1 MKLARMRLE
10 TTTFDPTML
19 PQILDLFANQFAS
32 YDKLLQPGYL
42 QWLYEYN
49 PFGKAKTVQAFE
61 SEVLIG
67 FLAMIPIQLVA
78 SEEIREA
85 FHVVNVLV
93 HPQYQGRK
101 VFARMITS
109 VSELAASTKVLL
121 IGYPNPRSVGS
132 WKRAGMQ
139 FHEPLVPKLIA
150 PSRKRAGFRSGEVS
164 DMTQLFEV
172 LHELES
178 EQAEKQYLRVRLLP
192 EFIAW
197 RYVGHPTKKYRIQMV
212 WRKKK
217 AAGLLITE
225 RFYPGISLTLDHIV
239 SSGLEAECFSFLPWL
254 TAILEPAVPEPKAP
268 TRKFQLPVKKEI
280 PIFCTDLARALPIG
294 TARKLGA
301 SVSDF

>member
-1 MKLARMRLE
+1 MRLE

-19 PQILDLFANQFAS
+19 PQILDLFANQFAR

-42 QWLYEYN
+42 RWLYEQN

-61 SEVLIG
+61 GEILIG
-67 FLAMIPIQLVA
+67 FLAMIPVQLVA
-78 SEEIREA
+78 SEEVREA

-93 HPQYQGRK
+93 HPQYQGK
-101 VFARMITS
+101 KIFARMITS
-109 VSELAASTKVLL
+109 VSELAASTKALL
-121 IGYPNPRSVGS
+121 IGYPNPQSVGS

-139 FHEPLVPKLIA
+139 FHEPLIPKLIA

-164 DMTQLFEV
+164 DMTQLSDV

-178 EQAEKQYLRVRLLP
+178 QRAEKQYLRVRLSP

-197 RYVGHPTKKYRIQMV
+197 RYVGHPTKKYRIQLV
-212 WRKKK
+212 WRKNK

-225 RFYPGISLTLDHIV
+225 RFYPGINLTLDHIV
-239 SSGLEAECFSFLPWL
+239 SSGLEAECLSFLPWL
-254 TAILEPAVPEPKAP
+254 TVVLEPAVREPKAP
-268 TRKFQLPVKKEI
+268 VRNLQLPVKRRI
-280 PIFCTDLARALPIG
+280 PLFCTDLARALPIG
-294 TARKLGA
+294 TARKLRA